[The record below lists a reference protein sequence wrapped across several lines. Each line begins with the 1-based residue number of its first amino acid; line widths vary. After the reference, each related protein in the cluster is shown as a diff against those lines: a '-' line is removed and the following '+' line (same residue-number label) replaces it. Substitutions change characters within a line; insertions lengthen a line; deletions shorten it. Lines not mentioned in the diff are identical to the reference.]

1 MTTLSN
7 RQIRFLSELKRIRTL
22 DGNNTSRVHDDSLVT
37 RDELLAVCKVLNL
50 VAPPNWIVMDH
61 SRRAGR
67 GIYSIPEIQ
76 TINCNNQI
84 DNDKNN
90 EYNTNMETTNAIYE
104 NKASVLAMTNGD
116 RDTIIPVYSSEYVPW
131 GHFTDIEALIAT
143 KNFTTIYITGMSG
156 NGKTTMVEQI
166 CAKLK
171 RECFRVNIIGS
182 TDEDDL
188 FGGLRLVNGDTAWED
203 GPVLKAMKRG
213 AVLLLDEVDLGSEK
227 LMCLQPVLEGKGV
240 YVKKKNEWVT
250 PADGFCVIATA
261 NTKGKGSDDG
271 RFVGT
276 NIMNEA
282 FLDRFDYTYEQDYA
296 PKATEKKILLK
307 AMKKYGVQDNDFV
320 ENLINWADMIR
331 KSFKEG
337 AVNEI
342 ISTRR
347 LLNIVKAYSVFKN
360 KIKAVTMSLA
370 RFDNETQNA
379 FMSLYKKIDGDP
391 ALTDKV
397 EQKPVEADVPF

>member
-1 MTTLSN
+1 
-7 RQIRFLSELKRIRTL
+7 
-22 DGNNTSRVHDDSLVT
+22 
-37 RDELLAVCKVLNL
+37 
-50 VAPPNWIVMDH
+50 MDH